1 MKAVCGDKVA
11 FPTIFA
17 LFGPPE
23 QQFWRFWADFAPCCE
38 PPVHQEQVTECE
50 ERDEIRP
57 VLGEPPVAGFH
68 VGKLALEDPERM
80 LNLDPHLFDDPV
92 DLFVEI
98 IRLTALGGLAHDT
111 PESAAAFRETDASP
125 RCHKGFPPPWGHSA
139 RTSFARNIRAASFQ
153 AASGEVRV

>member
-1 MKAVCGDKVA
+1 M
-11 FPTIFA
+11 
-17 LFGPPE
+17 
-23 QQFWRFWADFAPCCE
+23 
-38 PPVHQEQVTECE
+38 HQEQVTECE

-98 IRLTALGGLAHDT
+98 IQLTALGGLAHDT
-111 PESAAAFRETDASP
+111 PESVAAFRETDASP
-125 RCHKGFPPPWGHSA
+125 RCHQGFPPPWGHSA